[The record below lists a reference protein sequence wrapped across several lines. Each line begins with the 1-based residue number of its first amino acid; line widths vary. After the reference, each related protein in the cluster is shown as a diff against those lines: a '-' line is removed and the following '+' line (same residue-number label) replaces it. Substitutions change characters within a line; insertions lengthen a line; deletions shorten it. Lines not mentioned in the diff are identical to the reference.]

1 MADPAVDAFAQGL
14 ELMLAGMGT
23 VFVFLTLLV
32 AATTL
37 MSSLVQRFAPDLPG
51 HTPGVRLPRAN
62 GNEAEV
68 VAAITVAIAAFRR
81 RSADSSQSPSQSGSQ
96 RPTQSSK
103 RH

>member
-1 MADPAVDAFAQGL
+1 MAEPAVDAFAQGL

-37 MSSLVQRFAPDLPG
+37 MSALVQRFAPDVPG
-51 HTPGVRLPRAN
+51 HTAAVRLPRA
-62 GNEAEV
+62 GANEAEV

-81 RSADSSQSPSQSGSQ
+81 RGGDPSDSQQ
-96 RPTQSSK
+96 THSK
-103 RH
+103 E